1 MATSTI
7 TVKTGGE
14 WVKFD
19 TLGYTFENGKEYTL
33 QVLGSAKFGDDGK
46 NGILIDNSE
55 PYTFTKKSGVDLYV
69 LTNDPTG
76 AVVTVSD
83 KITLGLATKGGSGG
97 GTGAVEWGN
106 IGGSLENQTD
116 LAEALSA
123 KQDVLTAGT
132 GIDITNNTISV
143 DGVTTTELSID
154 TVPTQSSSNLITS
167 GGVYSVLGDIETLL
181 SQI

>member
-1 MATSTI
+1 MFY
-7 TVKTGGE
+7 K
-14 WVKFD
+14 
-19 TLGYTFENGKEYTL
+19 
-33 QVLGSAKFGDDGK
+33 GSA
-46 NGILIDNSE
+46 I
-55 PYTFTKKSGVDLYV
+55 SG
-69 LTNDPTG
+69 N
-76 AVVTVSD
+76 
-83 KITLGLATKGGSGG
+83 GG
-97 GTGAVEWGN
+97 GTGAVDWGN

-116 LAEALSA
+116 LAEALAA
-123 KQDVLTAGT
+123 KQDVLTVGT

>member
-1 MATSTI
+1 MFY
-7 TVKTGGE
+7 K
-14 WVKFD
+14 
-19 TLGYTFENGKEYTL
+19 
-33 QVLGSAKFGDDGK
+33 GSALSS
-46 NGILIDNSE
+46 NG
-55 PYTFTKKSGVDLYV
+55 
-69 LTNDPTG
+69 
-76 AVVTVSD
+76 
-83 KITLGLATKGGSGG
+83 GGSG
-97 GTGAVEWGN
+97 TVVWGN

-116 LAEALSA
+116 LAEALAA

-132 GIDITNNTISV
+132 GIDITNNTINV